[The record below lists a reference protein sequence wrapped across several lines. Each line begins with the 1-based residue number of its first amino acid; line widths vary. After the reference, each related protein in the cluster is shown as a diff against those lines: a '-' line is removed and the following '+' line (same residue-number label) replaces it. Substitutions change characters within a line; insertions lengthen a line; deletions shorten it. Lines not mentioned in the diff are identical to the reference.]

1 MVPRLLFA
9 AALVAACGRAS
20 VRSPA
25 AITLVDDA
33 GVTTVLAAPAR
44 RIVSLIPAGTEILFA
59 LGADSAVVGRTRW
72 CDWPAAAAQVPSV
85 GDGMAP
91 SVEAVAARTPDLVV
105 AYRSPGNSGA
115 IGRLRDLGIPV
126 VEVTLD
132 RQRDFDRVTRLLAT
146 ALGRVDAGERLVA
159 SVTEDLRRAA
169 VTGDRPPSVFV
180 LSWSDPPIAIG
191 GGSFLSEIVAWAGG
205 RNVFGDVDQ
214 PSFTVSI
221 EAVVARDPDY
231 VLVVG
236 ADDPAFANRPE
247 WAVVPAVRERRFLRV
262 DGSEFNRPSP
272 RIGAAVRTLAATI
285 AAGGR

>member
-1 MVPRLLFA
+1 MVRRLVFA
-9 AALVAACGRAS
+9 AAFVAACGRSPA
-20 VRSPA
+20 RSPA
-25 AITLVDDA
+25 ALTLVDDA
-33 GVTTVLAAPAR
+33 GVTTVLPAPAR
-44 RIVSLIPAGTEILFA
+44 RVVSLIPAGTEILFA

-72 CDWPAAAAQVPSV
+72 CDWPAAAAHVPSV

-91 SVEAVAARTPDLVV
+91 NVEAVAERQPDLVV

-146 ALGRVDAGERLVA
+146 ALGRPDAGEALIRTVA
-159 SVTEDLRRAA
+159 ADLASSIR
-169 VTGDRPPSVFV
+169 THPRPPSVLV
-180 LSWSDPPIAIG
+180 LAWTDPPIAIG
-191 GGSFLSEIVAWAGG
+191 GGSFLSEIVAWAGA
-205 RNVFGDVDQ
+205 RNLFADVDQ
-214 PSFTVSI
+214 PSFTVAI

-231 VLVVG
+231 VLVSG
-236 ADDPAFANRPE
+236 SEDPTFASRPE
-247 WAVVPAVRERRFLRV
+247 WKVVPAVRERRFLRV

-272 RIGAAVRTLAATI
+272 RIGAAVRALAGTI